1 MMKMG
6 GNKMSLKAA
15 RGTVDILPSEVKKWQ
30 YIEEKIK
37 NICDRFHYKEIRTPI
52 FEHTEVFQRGV
63 GETTDIVQKEMY
75 TFPDRGGRSL
85 TLRPEGTAGIVR
97 AFVQNKMFGSPIQP
111 VKLYYFMQLFRYER
125 PQQGRMRQLHQFGVE
140 ALGSADPAIDA
151 EIIGLAMTVYKEL
164 GLKSLKLV
172 INSLGDN
179 ESREDH
185 RGALIKH
192 FTPYIDELCNDCQ
205 TRLEKNPLRILDCKK
220 DMEHP
225 AMEQAPSILDYL
237 NESSKEYFAKV
248 KMYLNQM
255 EIDYVIDENLVRGL
269 DYYNHTAFEIMS
281 EAEGFGAITTL
292 LGGGRYN
299 GLTQELGGPDTPG
312 IGFGMGLERLLMA
325 LEAEKI
331 EIPVEETLDCF
342 FVAMGEAAETEA
354 VRLMHQLR
362 LVGIKVDKDYQQRK
376 IKAQFRAADRL
387 KANYVLILG
396 ENEIEQNIITVRSMK
411 DGEQREI
418 PLTDF
423 VQKMKELLQG
433 GN

>member
-1 MMKMG
+1 
-6 GNKMSLKAA
+6 MSLKAA
-15 RGTVDILPSEVKKWQ
+15 RGTVDILPSDVKKWQ

-37 NICDRFHYKEIRTPI
+37 NICDRFHYEEIRTPV

-75 TFPDRGGRSL
+75 TFSDRGGRSL

-97 AFVQNKMFGSPIQP
+97 AFVQNKMYGSPIQP

-125 PQQGRMRQLHQFGVE
+125 PQQGRMRQLHQFGIE

-151 EIIGLAMTVYKEL
+151 EVIGLAMTVYKEL

-172 INSLGDN
+172 INSLGDK
-179 ESREDH
+179 ESRKKH
-185 RGALIKH
+185 REALIAH
-192 FTPYIDELCNDCQ
+192 FQPHINELCHDCQ

-220 DMEHP
+220 DMDHP
-225 AMEQAPSILDYL
+225 AMETAPSILNYL
-237 NESSKEYFAKV
+237 NEGSKEYFAKV
-248 KMYLNQM
+248 KMYLDKM
-255 EIDYVIDENLVRGL
+255 GISYVVDENLVRGL

-299 GLTQELGGPDTPG
+299 GLTEELGGPDTPG

-325 LEAEKI
+325 LEAEQI
-331 EIPVEETLDCF
+331 ELPVEETLDCY
-342 FVAMGEAAETEA
+342 FVVMGEKAEIEA
-354 VRLMHQLR
+354 VRLMHELR
-362 LVGIKVDKDYQQRK
+362 HVGIKVDKDYQQRK

-387 KANYVLILG
+387 QANYVLILG
-396 ENEIEQNIITVRSMK
+396 ENELEKSIVTVRSMK
-411 DGEQREI
+411 DGEQLEI

-423 VQKMKELLQG
+423 VDKMKTLLQG
-433 GN
+433 GL